1 MLRYTPFLVILI
13 ISLSVLPFFSVNPIY
28 ASTTVKP
35 QLIWQRSTEAQDKV
49 VQETAIGSRVNE
61 ALALPLDPNQT
72 VFDNGVATPAVNKNA
87 VASGISWASWVQY
100 SSNGATC
107 GSVFDLRHFQ
117 AKFNLPSNFSPANV
131 EKVKLKSPYYQG
143 DTFPINDNAY
153 IYINGNFVKR
163 LGTSYGAT
171 NVGMRGTAP
180 YANETDGWVGNGDL
194 GVASAQFLH
203 SGQNVIDIV
212 AGEWCRWGGMGK
224 LEFVLE
230 GQFSTVPYFS
240 QIDPAWGSQEYDH
253 GNSLSL
259 WCGSTLAQCGCAV
272 TSAAMLLKYYGVDK
286 SPTGGP
292 TTPETLNSWLK
303 ANNGYNRFGAIMWNS
318 VATYSIKSNQNFGT
332 PKIKWNGTGTANDFT
347 TLNNELNNN
356 KPVIL
361 SVKNESH
368 FVVATGIQNTT
379 YSINDPISQSITT
392 LQGYNNVFQGMR
404 LYAPTS
410 TDLSTIY
417 ISTPAPTEILI
428 TDSLGRRSGKDPNTG
443 IVYSEIPNSFYF
455 LEPTLV
461 DDSIENASLP
471 PDGSGITTLAI
482 INPESGLF
490 NVLVSNLG
498 TNVVIDFAGYDQDGE
513 ISTKEFSQTI
523 PQGGTQ
529 EYTFNYSPEP
539 GSQIQ
544 VTQIV
549 EIDVKPGSDPNS
561 INLRNN
567 GVIPVAI
574 LTTPSFDITQLDPAS
589 VRFGP
594 NQAGESHNKGH
605 LEDVDND
612 GDIDLILHFKTQETG
627 IQNTD
632 TYACLTGATLN
643 GVPIQGCDATKIIH

>member
-13 ISLSVLPFFSVNPIY
+13 ISLSVLPLFSVNPIY

-212 AGEWCRWGGMGK
+212 AGEWCLWGGMGK
-224 LEFVLE
+224 LELVLE

-240 QIDPAWGSQEYDH
+240 QIDPTWGSQEYDS
-253 GNSLSL
+253 GNTLDL

-286 SPTGGP
+286 SPTGESTDPG
-292 TTPETLNSWLK
+292 TLNNWLK
-303 ANNGYNRFGAIMWNS
+303 ANRGYIG
-318 VATYSIKSNQNFGT
+318 G
-332 PKIKWNGTGTANDFT
+332 
-347 TLNNELNNN
+347 
-356 KPVIL
+356 
-361 SVKNESH
+361 
-368 FVVATGIQNTT
+368 
-379 YSINDPISQSITT
+379 
-392 LQGYNNVFQGMR
+392 
-404 LYAPTS
+404 
-410 TDLSTIY
+410 DL
-417 ISTPAPTEILI
+417 
-428 TDSLGRRSGKDPNTG
+428 
-443 IVYSEIPNSFYF
+443 
-455 LEPTLV
+455 
-461 DDSIENASLP
+461 
-471 PDGSGITTLAI
+471 
-482 INPESGLF
+482 
-490 NVLVSNLG
+490 
-498 TNVVIDFAGYDQDGE
+498 
-513 ISTKEFSQTI
+513 
-523 PQGGTQ
+523 
-529 EYTFNYSPEP
+529 
-539 GSQIQ
+539 
-544 VTQIV
+544 
-549 EIDVKPGSDPNS
+549 
-561 INLRNN
+561 
-567 GVIPVAI
+567 
-574 LTTPSFDITQLDPAS
+574 
-589 VRFGP
+589 
-594 NQAGESHNKGH
+594 
-605 LEDVDND
+605 
-612 GDIDLILHFKTQETG
+612 
-627 IQNTD
+627 
-632 TYACLTGATLN
+632 
-643 GVPIQGCDATKIIH
+643 